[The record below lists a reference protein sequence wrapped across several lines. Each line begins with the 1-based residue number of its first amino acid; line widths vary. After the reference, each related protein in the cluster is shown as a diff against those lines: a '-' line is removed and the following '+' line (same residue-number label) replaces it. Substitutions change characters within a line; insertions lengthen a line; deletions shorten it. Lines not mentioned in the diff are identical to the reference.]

1 MKPYRFHEFH
11 TPRHS
16 PFDNPNLLW
25 FTIVGEFIA
34 PIVKE
39 EKDLQYWF
47 CFHGQD
53 FQFCFASQDYKRIE
67 GKIEAQQNSFGIVSK
82 TAPSDGA
89 KIEFTGG
96 TRWLARDK
104 IGNKLLEEQR
114 AELILSFLHST
125 CALLIDQ
132 LVKEGPY
139 WKIEKNEDSQNP
151 LGNSFESLIHL
162 VSNISQAQFD
172 VDLCYRTAWM
182 ISQKL
187 FSLRC
192 HL

>member
-1 MKPYRFHEFH
+1 
-11 TPRHS
+11 
-16 PFDNPNLLW
+16 
-25 FTIVGEFIA
+25 
-34 PIVKE
+34 
-39 EKDLQYWF
+39 
-47 CFHGQD
+47 
-53 FQFCFASQDYKRIE
+53 
-67 GKIEAQQNSFGIVSK
+67 
-82 TAPSDGA
+82 
-89 KIEFTGG
+89 
-96 TRWLARDK
+96 
-104 IGNKLLEEQR
+104 
-114 AELILSFLHST
+114 
-125 CALLIDQ
+125 LIDQ